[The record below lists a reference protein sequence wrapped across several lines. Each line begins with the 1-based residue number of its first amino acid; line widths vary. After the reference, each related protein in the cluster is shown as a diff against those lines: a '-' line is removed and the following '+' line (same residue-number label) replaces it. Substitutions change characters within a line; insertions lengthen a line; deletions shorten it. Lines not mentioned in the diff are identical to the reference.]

1 MDGSGF
7 SECGRLEWVGSFLSL
22 RERLLKMDGYGG
34 SSERVCV
41 CVGASKI
48 INGMNPLDV
57 QREFYI

>member
-41 CVGASKI
+41 WVCGC
-48 INGMNPLDV
+48 
-57 QREFYI
+57 E

>member
-1 MDGSGF
+1 
-7 SECGRLEWVGSFLSL
+7 
-22 RERLLKMDGYGG
+22 MDGYGG

-57 QREFYI
+57 QREFYILKIEAASTGNEKNVTVFWK